1 MDVNPMLA
9 KDPDLR
15 HKAEQ
20 LVSDAL
26 DAFPEP
32 DPILRPVLNR
42 YGSKLKVR
50 VHTKDEVPVTSRTY
64 RVAPDRLP
72 AMRDKLNEMMKQ
84 GVIRRSNSSW
94 SSPLVFVP
102 KPPAA
107 DGTPRWRCTVDMR
120 RLNAK
125 TVPYKYPT
133 PHIDDLLQAVG
144 YAESGVGLLKTHFFG
159 REM

>member
-1 MDVNPMLA
+1 MLA
-9 KDPDLR
+9 ADSDLR
-15 HKAEQ
+15 REAEK
-20 LVSDAL
+20 LISDVL

-42 YGSKLKVR
+42 DGTELKVR

-107 DGTPRWRCTVDMR
+107 DGTPKWRCPVDMR

-125 TVPYKYPT
+125 TVAAEPPEPT
-133 PHIDDLLQAVG
+133 ASCRREECTTRSQLQCDRR
-144 YAESGVGLLKTHFFG
+144 LC
-159 REM
+159 